1 MPVTSTAN
9 PPNKL
14 PAWPCPRWV
23 AHRGAGR
30 LAPENTLAAFR
41 LGASWGA
48 RMFECDAKLSADGE
62 LFLLHDDT
70 LDRCTN
76 ASGDAAALPWS
87 ALSRLDA
94 GSWHSPTF
102 AGEPLPRLAA
112 VLQFC
117 AANAL
122 GLNIELKPNPGQA
135 QATGKAV
142 AQLLQALWPSPSPL
156 RLSSE
161 ARSAPLPKA
170 LDTSPPFQRKTQAHG
185 LAHGQGAPTPC
196 ALPAPP
202 ILLSS
207 FEPESLRAAQQVDA
221 RWPRALLLE
230 HWRDSAIAQC
240 TALGGIGLIADHA
253 LWLAQRV
260 AAAHAAGL
268 RCAAY
273 TVNDTT
279 EAQRL
284 WQLGLDT
291 LITDAVM
298 GCCEPDS
305 DVLL

>member
-1 MPVTSTAN
+1 
-9 PPNKL
+9 
-14 PAWPCPRWV
+14 
-23 AHRGAGR
+23 
-30 LAPENTLAAFR
+30 
-41 LGASWGA
+41 
-48 RMFECDAKLSADGE
+48 MFECDAKLSADGE

-76 ASGDAAALPWS
+76 ASGEAAALSWS

-117 AANAL
+117 AANGL

-135 QATGKAV
+135 EATGEAV
-142 AQLLQALWPSPSPL
+142 AQLLQALWPAPL
-156 RLSSE
+156 TSDAQAVRLSNVLGASQ
-161 ARSAPLPKA
+161 
-170 LDTSPPFQRKTQAHG
+170 PFQRGAQD
-185 LAHGQGAPTPC
+185 HGQKQSPRLAPTPC
-196 ALPAPP
+196 VLPAPP

-207 FEPESLRAAQQVDA
+207 FEPEALRAAQQADA

-230 HWRDSAIAQC
+230 HWSDSAIAQC
-240 TALGGIGLIADHA
+240 TALGGIALIAHHT
-253 LWLAQRV
+253 LWQAPRV
-260 AAAHAAGL
+260 TDARAAGL

-273 TVNDTT
+273 TVNDAT

-291 LITDAVM
+291 LITDAVD
-298 GCCEPDS
+298 G
-305 DVLL
+305 LLRT

>member
-1 MPVTSTAN
+1 
-9 PPNKL
+9 
-14 PAWPCPRWV
+14 
-23 AHRGAGR
+23 
-30 LAPENTLAAFR
+30 
-41 LGASWGA
+41 
-48 RMFECDAKLSADGE
+48 MFECDAKLSADGE

-76 ASGDAAALPWS
+76 ASGEAAALSWS

-117 AANAL
+117 AANGL
-122 GLNIELKPNPGQA
+122 GLNIELKPNPGQT

-142 AQLLQALWPSPSPL
+142 AQLLQALWPSPSP
-156 RLSSE
+156 S
-161 ARSAPLPKA
+161 PLPLDAQPGA
-170 LDTSPPFQRKTQAHG
+170 LGASPPFQRKTQD
-185 LAHGQGAPTPC
+185 HGQAPSQGPAPTPC
-196 ALPAPP
+196 ALPTPP

-207 FEPESLRAAQQVDA
+207 FAPEALRAAQQADA

-230 HWRDSAIAQC
+230 HWSDSAIAQC
-240 TALGGIGLIADHA
+240 TALGGIALIAHHT
-253 LWLAQRV
+253 LWQAPRV
-260 AAAHAAGL
+260 TDARAAGL

-273 TVNDTT
+273 TVNDAT

-291 LITDAVM
+291 LITDAVD
-298 GCCEPDS
+298 G
-305 DVLL
+305 LLRT